1 MIKITNDN
9 FDLETEFKCVS
20 SDTNGAYSFFLGT
33 VRSDLSSSNKKIKGI
48 YLECYEELALAQL
61 KKIRSEALN
70 NWKLN
75 ECLIIHRI
83 GKLDLG
89 EKIVF

>member
-20 SDTNGAYSFFLGT
+20 SDTNGAYSFFLGI

-48 YLECYEELALAQL
+48 YLEKYMKELGVSMF
-61 KKIRSEALN
+61 KKFQTKN
-70 NWKLN
+70 
-75 ECLIIHRI
+75 
-83 GKLDLG
+83 
-89 EKIVF
+89 